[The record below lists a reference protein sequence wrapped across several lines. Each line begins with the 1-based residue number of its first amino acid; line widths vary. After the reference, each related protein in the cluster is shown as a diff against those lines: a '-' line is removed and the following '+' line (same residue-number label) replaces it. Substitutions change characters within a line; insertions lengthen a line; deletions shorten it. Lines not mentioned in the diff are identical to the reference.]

1 MHAECYQN
9 RGVCFLHVLD
19 LWSIILYIIKND
31 LSLNSRVLVSN
42 SPVYWWF
49 SSKYPEIN
57 SVKCSLHASLL
68 RNSHLF
74 RHTWVFPFFPLKVVL
89 CVKKCDL
96 SRYTWLLLDRL
107 LRLSHFCTR
116 NAASLTVLDQALSVT
131 ALFSRASRLL
141 RQLSCLHGQRHYFV
155 FTWLVYDVCTS
166 RIREIFACG
175 IQNPGIQ
182 NSALGIRN
190 PTNDWHPESK
200 FHWQTPVGSSWNPEY
215 TAWNWWCDSSL
226 CTDVPPPSEKIG
238 GRTNMLARL
247 LLASCLRCAL
257 QTWTVSF
264 CSIYIFFL
272 LYVFLLPKTSRPTTL
287 DQQPLHAHGPRHLA
301 ILR

>member
-9 RGVCFLHVLD
+9 RWVWFLHVLD
-19 LWSIILYIIKND
+19 LWSMILYIIKND

-74 RHTWVFPFFPLKVVL
+74 RQSWVFPFFPLKVVL

-107 LRLSHFCTR
+107 LWLSHFCTR

-131 ALFSRASRLL
+131 SVTALFFSRVPPLAPVVVPSWTAALFCNSPDSDPDSYMIWWAYL
-141 RQLSCLHGQRHYFV
+141 
-155 FTWLVYDVCTS
+155 
-166 RIREIFACG
+166 
-175 IQNPGIQ
+175 QNPG
-182 NSALGIRN
+182 NFCLRN
-190 PTNDWHPESK
+190 PKP
-200 FHWQTPVGSSWNPEY
+200 WNPEY
-215 TAWNWWCDSSL
+215 
-226 CTDVPPPSEKIG
+226 G
-238 GRTNMLARL
+238 
-247 LLASCLRCAL
+247 
-257 QTWTVSF
+257 
-264 CSIYIFFL
+264 
-272 LYVFLLPKTSRPTTL
+272 SRNPES
-287 DQQPLHAHGPRHLA
+287 H
-301 ILR
+301 

>member
-9 RGVCFLHVLD
+9 RWVWFLHVLD
-19 LWSIILYIIKND
+19 LWSMILYIIKND

-74 RHTWVFPFFPLKVVL
+74 RQSWVFPFFPLKVVL

-155 FTWLVYDVCTS
+155 IHLTRTLTRIWYDERTS

-175 IQNPGIQ
+175 IQNPEIQ
-182 NSALGIRN
+182 NTALGIRN

-200 FHWQTPVGSSWNPEY
+200 FHWQTPGGSTWNPEY
-215 TAWNWWCDSSL
+215 TAWMWQ
-226 CTDVPPPSEKIG
+226 V
-238 GRTNMLARL
+238 LAVLMRCFTCLLGFYL
-247 LLASCLRCAL
+247 LLAWGAL
-257 QTWTVSF
+257 QTCTVSF
-264 CSIYIFFL
+264 CSIFFFL
-272 LYVFLLPKTSRPTTL
+272 LYVFVLAETSQSNSTTNDPCIPT
-287 DQQPLHAHGPRHLA
+287 ANGPRHLA

>member
-9 RGVCFLHVLD
+9 RWVWFLHVLD
-19 LWSIILYIIKND
+19 LWSMILYIIKND

-74 RHTWVFPFFPLKVVL
+74 RQSWVFPFFPLKVVL

-155 FTWLVYDVCTS
+155 IHLTRTLTRIWYDERTS

-175 IQNPGIQ
+175 IQNPEIQ
-182 NSALGIRN
+182 NTALGIQN

-200 FHWQTPVGSSWNPEY
+200 FHWQTPGGSTWNPEY
-215 TAWNWWCDSSL
+215 TAWMWQ
-226 CTDVPPPSEKIG
+226 V
-238 GRTNMLARL
+238 LAVLMRCFTCLLGFYL
-247 LLASCLRCAL
+247 LLAWGAL
-257 QTWTVSF
+257 QTCTVSF
-264 CSIYIFFL
+264 CSIFF
-272 LYVFLLPKTSRPTTL
+272 FPAIRFCFSRDIT
-287 DQQPLHAHGPRHLA
+287 
-301 ILR
+301 I

>member
-57 SVKCSLHASLL
+57 SVKCSPHTSLL

-74 RHTWVFPFFPLKVVL
+74 RQSWVFPFFPLKVVL
-89 CVKKCDL
+89 CVKQCDL

-107 LRLSHFCTR
+107 LWLSHFCTR

-131 ALFSRASRLL
+131 ALFSSCASCRAFMNSGIILYSPDSYMMCVPPESGKFLL
-141 RQLSCLHGQRHYFV
+141 AESKTLE
-155 FTWLVYDVCTS
+155 S
-166 RIREIFACG
+166 RIR
-175 IQNPGIQ
+175 
-182 NSALGIRN
+182 R
-190 PTNDWHPESK
+190 
-200 FHWQTPVGSSWNPEY
+200 
-215 TAWNWWCDSSL
+215 
-226 CTDVPPPSEKIG
+226 
-238 GRTNMLARL
+238 
-247 LLASCLRCAL
+247 
-257 QTWTVSF
+257 
-264 CSIYIFFL
+264 
-272 LYVFLLPKTSRPTTL
+272 
-287 DQQPLHAHGPRHLA
+287 
-301 ILR
+301 

>member
-1 MHAECYQN
+1 MHAGCYQN

-57 SVKCSLHASLL
+57 SVKCSPHTSLL

-74 RHTWVFPFFPLKVVL
+74 RQSWVFPFFPLKVVL
-89 CVKKCDL
+89 CVKQCDL

-107 LRLSHFCTR
+107 LWLSHFCTR

-155 FTWLVYDVCTS
+155 FTWCVYL
-166 RIREIFACG
+166 
-175 IQNPGIQ
+175 QNPG
-182 NSALGIRN
+182 NFCLRN
-190 PTNDWHPESK
+190 PKP
-200 FHWQTPVGSSWNPEY
+200 WNPEY
-215 TAWNWWCDSSL
+215 
-226 CTDVPPPSEKIG
+226 G
-238 GRTNMLARL
+238 ARNPE
-247 LLASCLRCAL
+247 S
-257 QTWTVSF
+257 
-264 CSIYIFFL
+264 
-272 LYVFLLPKTSRPTTL
+272 
-287 DQQPLHAHGPRHLA
+287 H
-301 ILR
+301 

>member
-1 MHAECYQN
+1 MKW
-9 RGVCFLHVLD
+9 R
-19 LWSIILYIIKND
+19 
-31 LSLNSRVLVSN
+31 
-42 SPVYWWF
+42 
-49 SSKYPEIN
+49 
-57 SVKCSLHASLL
+57 SLHASLL

-74 RHTWVFPFFPLKVVL
+74 RQSWVFPFFPLKVVL

-107 LRLSHFCTR
+107 LWLSHFCTR

-131 ALFSRASRLL
+131 ALFPRASRLL

-155 FTWLVYDVCTS
+155 IHLTRTLTRIWYDERTS

-182 NSALGIRN
+182 NTALGIRN

-200 FHWQTPVGSSWNPEY
+200 FHWQTLGGSTWNPEY
-215 TAWNWWCDSSL
+215 TAWMWQ
-226 CTDVPPPSEKIG
+226 V
-238 GRTNMLARL
+238 LAVLMRCFTCLLGFYL
-247 LLASCLRCAL
+247 LLAWGAL
-257 QTWTVSF
+257 QTCTVSF
-264 CSIYIFFL
+264 CSIFFFL
-272 LYVFLLPKTSRPTTL
+272 LYVFVLAETSQSNSTTNDPCIPT
-287 DQQPLHAHGPRHLA
+287 ANGPRHLA

>member
-57 SVKCSLHASLL
+57 SVKCSPHTSLL

-74 RHTWVFPFFPLKVVL
+74 RQSWVFPFFPLKVVL

-107 LRLSHFCTR
+107 LWLSHFCTR

-155 FTWLVYDVCTS
+155 IHLTRTLTRIWYDERTS

-182 NSALGIRN
+182 NTALGIRN

-200 FHWQTPVGSSWNPEY
+200 FHWQTPGGSTWNPEY
-215 TAWNWWCDSSL
+215 TAWMWQ
-226 CTDVPPPSEKIG
+226 V
-238 GRTNMLARL
+238 LAVLMRCFTCLLGFYL
-247 LLASCLRCAL
+247 LLAWGAL
-257 QTWTVSF
+257 QTCTVSF
-264 CSIYIFFL
+264 CSIFFFL
-272 LYVFLLPKTSRPTTL
+272 LYVFVLAETSQSNSTTNDPCIPTANGL
-287 DQQPLHAHGPRHLA
+287 RHLA